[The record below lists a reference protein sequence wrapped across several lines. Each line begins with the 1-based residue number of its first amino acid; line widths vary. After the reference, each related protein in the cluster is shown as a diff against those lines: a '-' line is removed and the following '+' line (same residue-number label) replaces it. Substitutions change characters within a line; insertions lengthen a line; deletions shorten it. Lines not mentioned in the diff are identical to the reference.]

1 MSDAPAPLSTLPST
15 PVGPVTLPTHRT
27 LGDVVGR
34 ATELTAVRQEL
45 ATARKGRLAGIAF
58 EGEPGIGKT
67 RLLVATGE
75 LAAEQG
81 FVTVAATADE
91 ELAGPFL
98 LARSLLRSAAAQAI
112 PAGTAAR
119 ELERALATMTG
130 EDEPGV
136 GTLAPDL
143 ALLRVFDLAAVA
155 VRALAVEVPLA
166 LLLDDLH
173 WADEDSLRLL
183 RYLVRTVIDVPVLVA
198 VTVRPEELADSEAGP
213 LLADM
218 ERIGV
223 VRRLRLDRMS
233 QAETAQLLRQSL
245 GAAVDVRSIATM
257 HAQAEGV
264 PFILQE
270 LACTYQG
277 TGLVQQIDGVWT
289 LGRHASR
296 LVPSAVRSLIQ
307 RRSAHLPEATG
318 RLVAEA
324 AVIGRAFNL
333 ADLAEVRERATG
345 GTAADAVGELAELLA
360 PAVRAGL
367 LIEQPEEAA
376 ADYRFA
382 HEQIRELAAETL
394 TVTARQALHGAVV
407 DLLTAGGE
415 PVPESLP
422 LLAQHAL
429 EAGDAHRAARYAA
442 DAARAALALRAP
454 EEVLRL
460 VEHTLPATATPGDR
474 VPLLLARDEAL
485 EMLRRPADRL
495 EGLAELAALADAQ
508 GDLHLEL
515 DALLRR
521 AGAVRVSGEVESAVR
536 LADDVRA
543 RAAARG
549 DARAELAACLELG
562 QAHLGRPLG
571 ESYAPSPKDAD
582 FDRAQEAF
590 ECAYRLAADLDD
602 TSALAGAARE
612 LGVIGNGRIR
622 ACFID
627 LIRSGR
633 MAPYVAR
640 IAAGER
646 IEAMIEELGLSR
658 QVEEATGHLE
668 EAIERFERLGDQ
680 RGLMSAVIAMAY
692 MRFGPDIHL
701 HGSARRIEEIR
712 HLAGQML
719 SLTRESERE
728 RTEAQMLYGVHVF
741 ARAKLVVDLALSR
754 GEEAYERA
762 HILGDRT
769 LEFLAAGGVA
779 MMLLDLGEL
788 SDVERW
794 LERAA
799 SAASA
804 APTPFRARQ
813 LELWRGSCHAAK
825 GDVVAMRGALEHA
838 VVLATEQRRPAAR
851 CEALATLALQAARL
865 GAAASDKELLEV
877 AGSAADEVHQLMPS
891 LRGHPLWGAEA
902 DAARVRIALARGEPG
917 RAATAARRAMAALVA
932 ANVED
937 INAHIQIPIARGLF
951 AGGTEREQHD
961 VEQEVRL
968 GLTLVAQ
975 RIQDES
981 ARVRWFRGPV
991 ASELLD
997 LVGAPQP
1004 PSDEGPDPTSLETGD
1019 EQLIR
1024 LLVEGLTNRQMAE
1037 TLGIGQD
1044 ELLRRLTDFYA
1055 RTGTGSRAQATTF
1068 AFRERVI

>member
-1 MSDAPAPLSTLPST
+1 MADVTGIVSGPPPTPAGS
-15 PVGPVTLPTHRT
+15 VTLPTHRT
-27 LGDVVGR
+27 HGAVVGR
-34 ATELTAVRQEL
+34 ATELTAARQEL
-45 ATARKGRLAGIAF
+45 AAARKGRLAGLAF

-75 LAAEQG
+75 LAVEQG
-81 FVTVAATADE
+81 FVTVAATADA
-91 ELAGPFL
+91 ELTGPFL
-98 LARSLLRSAAAQAI
+98 LASSLLRSALPQAV
-112 PAGTAAR
+112 PGGTAAG
-119 ELERALATMTG
+119 ELDRALGAMTG
-130 EDEPGV
+130 QDEPGMAA
-136 GTLAPDL
+136 LSPDL
-143 ALLRVFDLAAVA
+143 GLLRVFDLAAVA
-155 VRALAVEVPLA
+155 VRALADEVPIA

-183 RYLVRTVIDVPVLVA
+183 RYLVRTVVDVPVLMA
-198 VTVRPEELADSEAGP
+198 VTVRPEELAASEAGP

-233 QAETAQLLRQSL
+233 QAESAQLLRQSL
-245 GAAVDVRSIATM
+245 GAPVDARSIATM

-277 TGLVQQIDGVWT
+277 NGLVQQIDGVWT

-296 LVPSAVRSLIQ
+296 LVPSAVRSLIL
-307 RRSAHLPEATG
+307 RRSAHLPEAT
-318 RLVAEA
+318 RRVLAEA
-324 AVIGRAFNL
+324 AVIGRSFSL
-333 ADLAEVRERATG
+333 SDLAAVRERTG
-345 GTAADAVGELAELLA
+345 RDTAESPGELAELLA
-360 PAVRAGL
+360 PAVGAGL
-367 LIEQPEEAA
+367 LIEQAESAP

-382 HEQIRELAAETL
+382 HEQIRDLTAETL
-394 TVTARQALHGAVV
+394 TVAARQAIHGAVV

-429 EAGDAHRAARYAA
+429 EAGDAHRAARFAA
-442 DAARAALALRAP
+442 EAARAALALRAP

-460 VEHTLPATATPGDR
+460 VERTLPAAATPTDR
-474 VPLLLARDEAL
+474 VPLLMARDQAL

-495 EGLAELAALADAQ
+495 EGLAELAALADAL

-515 DALLRR
+515 EVLLRR
-521 AGAVRVSGEVESAVR
+521 AGAVRVNGEAETAVR
-536 LADDVRA
+536 LAEEVRD
-543 RAAARG
+543 RAVARG
-549 DARAELAACLELG
+549 DGPAELAACLELG

-571 ESYAPSPKDAD
+571 ESYAPSSNDAD
-582 FDRAQEAF
+582 LDRAQEAF
-590 ECAYRLAADLDD
+590 ACAYRLAADLDD
-602 TSALAGAARE
+602 APALAAAARE
-612 LGVIGNGRIR
+612 LGVIGNARVR
-622 ACFID
+622 ACYVE
-627 LIRSGR
+627 LIRSGQ

-646 IEAMIEELGLSR
+646 IEAMVEELGLTGL
-658 QVEEATGHLE
+658 VEGATAHLE

-712 HLAGQML
+712 HLAGELL

-728 RTEAQMLYGVHVF
+728 RTQAQMLYGVHVF
-741 ARAKLVVDLALSR
+741 ARAKLVIDLAVSR

-779 MMLLDLGEL
+779 MVFLDLGEIA
-788 SDVERW
+788 EAQRW
-794 LERAA
+794 LERATA
-799 SAASA
+799 SAAA
-804 APTPFRARQ
+804 APTPLRARQ
-813 LELWRGSCHAAK
+813 LELWRGSHHAAQRDA
-825 GDVVAMRGALEHA
+825 GAMRRALEHA
-838 VVLATEQRRPAAR
+838 IELATEQRRPAAR
-851 CEALATLALQAARL
+851 CEALATLALEAARL
-865 GAAASDKELLEV
+865 GAATADQQLLAV
-877 AGSAADEVHQLMPS
+877 AATAADEVHLLVPS
-891 LRGHPLWGAEA
+891 LRGHPLWGAQA
-902 DAARVRIALARGEPG
+902 DAARVRVALARGEHDE
-917 RAATAARRAMAALVA
+917 AAAAARDAMAALRA

-937 INAHIQIPIARGLF
+937 VNAHIQIPIARGLF
-951 AGGTEREQHD
+951 AGGTDQERREVEEQ
-961 VEQEVRL
+961 VRL

-981 ARVRWFRGPV
+981 VRVRWFRGPV

-1004 PSDEGPDPTSLETGD
+1004 LLGEAPAATGLEEEDERLV
-1019 EQLIR
+1019 R
-1024 LLVEGLTNRQMAE
+1024 LLVEGRTNLQMAQE
-1037 TLGIGQD
+1037 LGLQPD
-1044 ELLRRLTDFYA
+1044 ELVRRLADFYA

-1068 AFRERVI
+1068 AFRERVV